1 MFVYCI
7 QNMLMNEY
15 NHDVDSLNY
24 VIQNDGE
31 PETYIMHS
39 RMCKRLSR
47 EFSQNE
53 MKFYEEEEDPYD
65 ENEQR
70 EKYIQPL
77 THHGLENSEIIIRSY
92 YKLHENP
99 SNIMNFD
106 YYHLI
111 LDDIRNCRHLYQ

>member
-1 MFVYCI
+1 
-7 QNMLMNEY
+7 MLMNEY
-15 NHDVDSLNY
+15 
-24 VIQNDGE
+24 NDGE

-53 MKFYEEEEDPYD
+53 MKFYEEEDPNN
-65 ENEQR
+65 ETEQR

-77 THHGLENSEIIIRSY
+77 THHGLENSEIIIPSS

-99 SNIMNFD
+99 SNIINFD
-106 YYHLI
+106 
-111 LDDIRNCRHLYQ
+111 